1 MISFLLCLA
10 ILIVGYFVY
19 GKIVDNTFGPDDR
32 ETPAVRINDGVDYV
46 VMPQW
51 KLFLVQLLNIAG
63 LGPIFGA
70 LQGALWGPVVF
81 LWITFG
87 GIFMG
92 AAHDFIAGGISLRHD
107 GASLPET
114 AGVYLGG
121 GTPSYLGGARL
132 ERILHAVRGSFAL
145 AEETEITV
153 ECNPESTDAALLD
166 ALRRGGANRLSFG
179 VQAAHDNELRRIGR
193 IHDFAKAKNAV
204 LLAHEHGFSNI
215 SLDLMYG
222 LPGQTQDMFL
232 DSLAQCLALQP
243 THLSCY
249 GLKLEPMTEMGREA
263 PVLPDDD
270 AQADTYLALCRVLR
284 QHGFEHYE
292 ISNFALPGFRS
303 RHNSK
308 YWDLSEY
315 IGLGPGAHS
324 LFDGRRFAFPRDIAG
339 FTDGTAAVRNE
350 EEVPDFERQNEYL
363 MLRLRTSDGVELRD
377 LEERYHVD
385 PAPYEAVFRALA
397 KPGLTEQNG
406 TRWHL
411 TDAGFLVSNSI
422 INMIT
427 DAASR

>member
-1 MISFLLCLA
+1 MITPRPLGLYLHIPFCVKKCAYCDFYSITDA
-10 ILIVGYFVY
+10 SRMDAYTSALIRSIREY
-19 GKIVDNTFGPDDR
+19 GEKS
-32 ETPAVRINDGVDYV
+32 
-46 VMPQW
+46 
-51 KLFLVQLLNIAG
+51 AG
-63 LGPIFGA
+63 R
-70 LQGALWGPVVF
+70 
-81 LWITFG
+81 TT
-87 GIFMG
+87 
-92 AAHDFIAGGISLRHD
+92 D
-107 GASLPET
+107 T
-114 AGVYLGG
+114 VYLGG

-132 ERILHAVRGSFAL
+132 ERILHAVRESFAL
-145 AEETEITV
+145 AEDTEITV

-193 IHDFAKAKNAV
+193 IHDFARARSAV

-232 DSLAQCLALQP
+232 DSLSQCLALQP

-270 AQADTYLALCRVLR
+270 AQADTYLALCRVLS

-324 LFDGRRFAFPRDIAG
+324 LFDGHRFAFPRDIAA

-350 EEVPDFERQNEYL
+350 EEVPDFEQQNEYL

-397 KPGLTEQNG
+397 KPGLTELNG

-427 DAASR
+427 DAAT

>member
-1 MISFLLCLA
+1 MNR
-10 ILIVGYFVY
+10 ILEREALNPTVTRLKVEAPLIARKAEPGQFVILRTDED
-19 GKIVDNTFGPDDR
+19 GERIPLTVADFDR
-32 ETPAVRINDGVDYV
+32 EEGSVTVIFQV
-46 VMPQW
+46 VGATTE
-51 KLFLVQLLNIAG
+51 KLNHLKPGDML
-63 LGPIFGA
+63 
-70 LQGALWGPVVF
+70 
-81 LWITFG
+81 
-87 GIFMG
+87 
-92 AAHDFIAGGISLRHD
+92 HDFVGPLGRATHTEGLKKV
-107 GASLPET
+107 A
-114 AGVYLGG
+114 VVGG
-121 GTPSYLGGARL
+121 GVGCAIAYPVTKKLHEQGCGL
-132 ERILHAVRGSFAL
+132 ENVQGHI
-145 AEETEITV
+145 
-153 ECNPESTDAALLD
+153 DLD

-270 AQADTYLALCRVLR
+270 AQADTYLALCRVLS

-292 ISNFALPGFRS
+292 ISNFARPGFRS

-324 LFDGRRFAFPRDIAG
+324 LFDGRRFAFPRDIAA

>member
-1 MISFLLCLA
+1 MSTPRPLGLYLHIPFCVKKCAYCDFYSITDA
-10 ILIVGYFVY
+10 SRMDAYTSALIRSIREY
-19 GKIVDNTFGPDDR
+19 GEKS
-32 ETPAVRINDGVDYV
+32 
-46 VMPQW
+46 
-51 KLFLVQLLNIAG
+51 AG
-63 LGPIFGA
+63 R
-70 LQGALWGPVVF
+70 
-81 LWITFG
+81 TT
-87 GIFMG
+87 
-92 AAHDFIAGGISLRHD
+92 D
-107 GASLPET
+107 T
-114 AGVYLGG
+114 VYLGG

-132 ERILHAVRGSFAL
+132 ERILHAVRESFAL
-145 AEETEITV
+145 AEDTEITV

-193 IHDFAKAKNAV
+193 IHDFEKAKNAV

-232 DSLAQCLALQP
+232 DSLSQCLALEP

-270 AQADTYLALCRVLR
+270 AQADTYLALCRVLS

-324 LFDGRRFAFPRDIAG
+324 LFDGRRFAFPRDIAA

-350 EEVPDFERQNEYL
+350 EEVPDFEQQNEYL
-363 MLRLRTSDGVELRD
+363 MLELRD

-397 KPGLTEQNG
+397 KPGLTELNG
-406 TRWHL
+406 TCWHL

-427 DAASR
+427 DAAT

>member
-1 MISFLLCLA
+1 MSTPPSLGLYLHIPFCVKKCDYCDFYSVTDAALMDAYTDALVREIRLYGEKA
-10 ILIVGYFVY
+10 TGYVT
-19 GKIVDNTFGPDDR
+19 DT
-32 ETPAVRINDGVDYV
+32 
-46 VMPQW
+46 
-51 KLFLVQLLNIAG
+51 
-63 LGPIFGA
+63 
-70 LQGALWGPVVF
+70 
-81 LWITFG
+81 
-87 GIFMG
+87 
-92 AAHDFIAGGISLRHD
+92 
-107 GASLPET
+107 
-114 AGVYLGG
+114 VYLGG
-121 GTPSYLGGARL
+121 GTPSYLGDARL
-132 ERILHAVRGSFAL
+132 CRILRAVRKHFSL
-145 AEETEITV
+145 AENAEITI
-153 ECNPESTDAALLD
+153 ECNPESTDRRLLEALHTC
-166 ALRRGGANRLSFG
+166 GANRLSFG
-179 VQAAHDNELRRIGR
+179 VQAAHDDELRRIGR
-193 IHDFAKAKNAV
+193 IHDFEKAKNAV
-204 LLAHEHGFSNI
+204 LLARSCGFHNI

-222 LPGQTQDMFL
+222 LPGQTQEMFL
-232 DSLAQCLALQP
+232 DSLSQCLALEP

-249 GLKLEPMTEMGREA
+249 GLKLELATKMGREN
-263 PVLPDDD
+263 PTLPDDD
-270 AQADTYLALCRVLR
+270 AQADTYLAMCGELR
-284 QHGFEHYE
+284 RHGFEHYE

-324 LFDGRRFAFPRDIAG
+324 LFDGRRFAFPRDIAA
-339 FTDGTAAVRNE
+339 FIDGTAAVRNE

>member
-1 MISFLLCLA
+1 MPCASADAPFLL
-10 ILIVGYFVY
+10 
-19 GKIVDNTFGPDDR
+19 R
-32 ETPAVRINDGVDYV
+32 
-46 VMPQW
+46 PQ
-51 KLFLVQLLNIAG
+51 
-63 LGPIFGA
+63 
-70 LQGALWGPVVF
+70 
-81 LWITFG
+81 
-87 GIFMG
+87 
-92 AAHDFIAGGISLRHD
+92 
-107 GASLPET
+107 
-114 AGVYLGG
+114 
-121 GTPSYLGGARL
+121 AR
-132 ERILHAVRGSFAL
+132 
-145 AEETEITV
+145 
-153 ECNPESTDAALLD
+153 
-166 ALRRGGANRLSFG
+166 
-179 VQAAHDNELRRIGR
+179 
-193 IHDFAKAKNAV
+193 
-204 LLAHEHGFSNI
+204 
-215 SLDLMYG
+215 
-222 LPGQTQDMFL
+222 
-232 DSLAQCLALQP
+232 
-243 THLSCY
+243 
-249 GLKLEPMTEMGREA
+249 REA

>member
-1 MISFLLCLA
+1 MITPRPLGLYLHIPFCVKKCAYCDFYSITDASRMDAFTDA
-10 ILIVGYFVY
+10 LIRSIREY
-19 GKIVDNTFGPDDR
+19 GEKS
-32 ETPAVRINDGVDYV
+32 
-46 VMPQW
+46 
-51 KLFLVQLLNIAG
+51 AG
-63 LGPIFGA
+63 R
-70 LQGALWGPVVF
+70 
-81 LWITFG
+81 TT
-87 GIFMG
+87 
-92 AAHDFIAGGISLRHD
+92 D
-107 GASLPET
+107 T
-114 AGVYLGG
+114 VYLGG

-132 ERILHAVRGSFAL
+132 ERILHAVRENFAL
-145 AEETEITV
+145 AENTEITV
-153 ECNPESTDAALLD
+153 ECNPESTDAVLLD

-193 IHDFAKAKNAV
+193 IYDFAKAKNAV